1 MKRLYVICFLLAPLF
16 LVAQNFSA
24 QLSSGTVKSG
34 ERFKLSYSID
44 AEGTNFRPPDLSAF
58 TLLSGPNRSSNM
70 QWVNGEYSSSLTYTY
85 ILVAQNTG
93 KFEIGPGVI
102 EVGKKEVRSN
112 TLSVKVIKG
121 SRAKAQNKSKPA
133 QNKGHQHQ
141 TSAGNDDVNSSL
153 FMKLFV
159 DKKQAFVGEQIIA
172 TYVIYMNTTIVNYA
186 HNRPVF
192 NGFYAQ
198 DVELDPSASLRQET
212 INGKPYTVATMKKVV
227 LTPQKSGKLE
237 LPSLEME
244 LVVRVEDRRRGRSVF
259 DQFFGSYHNEKL
271 EIKSNPETIEI
282 LALPLANQP
291 ADFGGAVGQF
301 DMSVDLDREKIGVN
315 EAVNLTMK
323 ITGKGNLELITDPE
337 VMFPSDFESYDPK
350 TKQNISVT
358 GAGTTGSKTF
368 EYVVIPRY
376 SGEFELKPITMSFF
390 DPQKKSYERI
400 STGPIKLQV
409 IRADGTDDDN
419 AVAYVAPKKEDVQV
433 IGQDIRFIKT
443 DAPSLKRAEEKFFKS
458 PLFYGLTTLPFAGA
472 GLAIFLIGFIRTKNA
487 DQQGVKKRRASSL
500 AKTHLAKAKKLM
512 AGEEATFY
520 DEISQA
526 LFGYLSDKFS
536 IPASELSRETIE
548 DRLRSHNVPEELQTE
563 LRKALDECEMV
574 RFAPGVV
581 RGMQEMLDT
590 SMNLIESMEDAV

>member
-1 MKRLYVICFLLAPLF
+1 
-16 LVAQNFSA
+16 
-24 QLSSGTVKSG
+24 
-34 ERFKLSYSID
+34 
-44 AEGTNFRPPDLSAF
+44 
-58 TLLSGPNRSSNM
+58 
-70 QWVNGEYSSSLTYTY
+70 
-85 ILVAQNTG
+85 
-93 KFEIGPGVI
+93 
-102 EVGKKEVRSN
+102 
-112 TLSVKVIKG
+112 
-121 SRAKAQNKSKPA
+121 
-133 QNKGHQHQ
+133 
-141 TSAGNDDVNSSL
+141 
-153 FMKLFV
+153 
-159 DKKQAFVGEQIIA
+159 
-172 TYVIYMNTTIVNYA
+172 
-186 HNRPVF
+186 
-192 NGFYAQ
+192 
-198 DVELDPSASLRQET
+198 
-212 INGKPYTVATMKKVV
+212 
-227 LTPQKSGKLE
+227 
-237 LPSLEME
+237 
-244 LVVRVEDRRRGRSVF
+244 
-259 DQFFGSYHNEKL
+259 
-271 EIKSNPETIEI
+271 
-282 LALPLANQP
+282 
-291 ADFGGAVGQF
+291 
-301 DMSVDLDREKIGVN
+301 
-315 EAVNLTMK
+315 
-323 ITGKGNLELITDPE
+323 
-337 VMFPSDFESYDPK
+337 
-350 TKQNISVT
+350 
-358 GAGTTGSKTF
+358 
-368 EYVVIPRY
+368 
-376 SGEFELKPITMSFF
+376 
-390 DPQKKSYERI
+390 
-400 STGPIKLQV
+400 KLQV